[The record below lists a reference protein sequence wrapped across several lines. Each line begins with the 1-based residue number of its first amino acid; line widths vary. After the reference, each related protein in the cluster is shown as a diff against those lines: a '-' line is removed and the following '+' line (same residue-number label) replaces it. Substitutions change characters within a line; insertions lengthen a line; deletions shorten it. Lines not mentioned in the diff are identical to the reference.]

1 MAAGV
6 VRQRIT
12 GMRIFVI
19 RAYLGYRL
27 PANRVWPWKPGE
39 TFRYLTGFSTTQSE
53 MKLDPPRYAKN
64 VGQIPTLTRPASN
77 ARLQNS

>member
-12 GMRIFVI
+12 GMRILVI
-19 RAYLGYRL
+19 RGYLRRS

-39 TFRYLTGFSTTQSE
+39 TFRYLTGFTTTQSE
-53 MKLDPPRYAKN
+53 IIIRYSTAQGRRHGRLDFESQRVQGKH
-64 VGQIPTLTRPASN
+64 S
-77 ARLQNS
+77 